1 MNDIAQ
7 TIDLCTS
14 ILADGL
20 SAAVANV
27 VDNSVAVS
35 NCRRALVTGAT
46 IHALLGPKLTELVK
60 GVGADIER
68 KTVERFQAAL
78 EHPRYGREPI
88 IDELEN
94 AEVAFN
100 EAVLAAQRDTSLANI
115 VAVLLAR
122 IRLNA
127 VTTAVGEA
135 CVVPPIVDNARG
147 RTGRRQRRRKIT
159 ADDVPNQI
167 KELVC
172 RAAFDDEHYEDA
184 LAELG
189 DLCGSEIDRGGIVT
203 KIVTLAQLHG
213 GRKFVN
219 EMATRIKRASPD
231 SAEPADVGVPNKQ
244 TLASANST
252 ARVLS
257 IAALQTP
264 RTALPITSLMPT
276 VEAQRA
282 DVTMIPVRLS
292 DLSPTDRQLMFAITD
307 ANAKGDE
314 NEVAIAVAAM
324 REYAIKTS
332 NAPMIGMWAEID
344 GGYGAG
350 KLNRLVTELR
360 QQAWDTPELKP
371 DKTGVG
377 QSSQIA
383 TTTVSGPLPAK
394 ALGPVRSAAVHADA
408 MAAAGA
414 PPNLDDPLHR
424 DGADEKAV
432 PEFLAWLETQWPS
445 FTRLLDQLTDG
456 TIVRRETMR
465 ASAVNT
471 RFGRAGRH
479 PKIQA
484 KLDEMMRQSTK
495 RQEQP

>member
-231 SAEPADVGVPNKQ
+231 SAEPADVAVPSKQ
-244 TLASANST
+244 TRTS
-252 ARVLS
+252 
-257 IAALQTP
+257 AALTAPAPIAVPQTR
-264 RTALPITSLMPT
+264 RTAAPIAQPIPMVKAQR
-276 VEAQRA
+276 VEAT
-282 DVTMIPVRLS
+282 VIPVRLN
-292 DLSPTDRQLMFAITD
+292 DLSTADRQLLFAIAD
-307 ANAKGDE
+307 ASAHGDKSTF
-314 NEVAIAVAAM
+314 AIALGAL
-324 REYAIKTS
+324 RESAIK
-332 NAPMIGMWAEID
+332 IGNSAMLEMCTEID
-344 GGYGAG
+344 GGHGSG
-350 KLNRLVTELR
+350 KLSRLLTTLR
-360 QQAWDTPELKP
+360 QQGAITPEPKP
-371 DKTGVG
+371 QQTAASRTPQVAKTVAAEPLQEQRPGYLTSSGVHVEI
-377 QSSQIA
+377 IA
-383 TTTVSGPLPAK
+383 VESPA
-394 ALGPVRSAAVHADA
+394 D
-408 MAAAGA
+408 
-414 PPNLDDPLHR
+414 NLDDPRYR
-424 DGADEKAV
+424 DGADERAV
-432 PEFLAWLETQWPS
+432 PEFLAWLKERQPG
-445 FTRLLDQLTDG
+445 FTGLLDRLPDG
-456 TIVRRETMR
+456 TIVRGEAMQAPTVI
-465 ASAVNT
+465 A
-471 RFGRAGRH
+471 RFERAGRH
-479 PKIQA
+479 PLIQA
-484 KLDEMMRQSTK
+484 KLVEMMRQSTEIGT
-495 RQEQP
+495 RS